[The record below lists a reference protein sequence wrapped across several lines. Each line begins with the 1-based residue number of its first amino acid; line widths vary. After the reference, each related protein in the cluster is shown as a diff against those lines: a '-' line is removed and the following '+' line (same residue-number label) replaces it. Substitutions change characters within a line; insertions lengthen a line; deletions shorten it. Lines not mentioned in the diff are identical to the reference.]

1 MKSHLILLIGFLALP
16 ALSLQSQPTP
26 ATAVQTT
33 QKTEETPTNFE
44 WYAQQGKQFLQNNRF
59 GQAIEMYR
67 KAIELRP
74 EDYDS
79 LFNLGQSYFS
89 IGKFQ
94 EGLEV
99 AQKAV
104 QISPASANA
113 HFLVGNILAAMQ
125 RHGEA
130 VEEYNKTNAL
140 NPNSTY
146 SFYNLGTSYLST
158 KQFDL
163 AIKALKE
170 AVRLNPNYGSAH
182 MNLAVAYLEMKQDD
196 DGINELKQA
205 LKYDVRAFYAAERLA
220 KECLRRGRYQEA
232 KEAYE
237 WSLQNAPFNAQT
249 CELHT
254 FASTYAGRSQEAIE
268 YGQNCLKT
276 RDRTQSKSTYLA
288 LFTYL
293 NYRQI
298 NNDAEAQKLLVEAA
312 SQLKADAW
320 PMPVWKYLKGEIKS
334 KDLLKSAKNNDEL
347 TEAHAYLGCAL
358 ALEGKKEEAVQHFKW
373 VQENGNQNFVE
384 YPLALME
391 LSRIE
396 ANLSIKK

>member
-16 ALSLQSQPTP
+16 ALSLQSQSVSAP
-26 ATAVQTT
+26 AIQE
-33 QKTEETPTNFE
+33 QTPTNFE
-44 WYAQQGKQFLQNNRF
+44 WYAHQGKQFLQSNRF

-74 EDYDS
+74 DDYDS
-79 LFNLGQSYFS
+79 LFNLGHSYLS
-89 IGKFQ
+89 IGKLQ
-94 EGLEV
+94 EGLET

-104 QISPASANA
+104 QINPKSAHI
-113 HFLVGNILAAMQ
+113 HFLLGHLYAGLQKN
-125 RHGEA
+125 GEA
-130 VEEYNKTNAL
+130 IEEYIKTSAL
-140 NPNSTY
+140 APDSTQTFY
-146 SFYNLGTSYLST
+146 SLGTLYIAT
-158 KQFDL
+158 KQYEL
-163 AIKALKE
+163 AIKALNE
-170 AVRLNPNYGSAH
+170 AVRLNPNYGAAH
-182 MNLAVAYLEMKQDD
+182 MNLAVAYLENKQSDE
-196 DGINELKQA
+196 GIKELKQA
-205 LKYDVRAFYAAERLA
+205 MKYDPRALYAAERLA
-220 KECLRRGRYQEA
+220 KESLRRGHYQEA

-237 WSLQNAPFNAQT
+237 WSLQNAPFNPQT

-254 FASTYAGRSQEAIE
+254 SASTYAGRNKEAIE

-276 RDRTQSKSTYLA
+276 RDRTQPKSTYLA

-293 NYRQI
+293 NYRQL
-298 NNDAEAQKLLVEAA
+298 NNNEEAQKLLVEAS

-320 PMPVWKYLKGEIKS
+320 PMPVWKYFKGEIKS

-358 ALEGKKEEAVQHFKW
+358 SLAGKKEDALKHLKW
-373 VQENGNQNFVE
+373 VQQIGNQNFVE

>member
-1 MKSHLILLIGFLALP
+1 MKSHLMIGLLLVLTVP
-16 ALSLQSQPTP
+16 AQP
-26 ATAVQTT
+26 ATAQTT
-33 QKTEETPTNFE
+33 TTQILPKTEETPTNFE
-44 WYAQQGKQFLQNNRF
+44 WYSQQGKQFLQSNRF
-59 GQAIEMYR
+59 GQAIEMYK
-67 KAIELRP
+67 KALDLRP

-79 LFNLGQSYFS
+79 LWSLGQSYFS

-113 HFLVGNILAAMQ
+113 HFLLGNIYAAMQ

-130 VEEYNKTNAL
+130 IEEYNKTNAL
-140 NPNSTY
+140 APNSNF
-146 SFYNLGTSYLST
+146 SFYNLGTSYLTT
-158 KQFDL
+158 KQFEL

-170 AVRLNPNYGSAH
+170 SVRLNPNYGSAH
-182 MNLAVAYLEMKQDD
+182 MNLAVAYLEMKQDEE
-196 DGINELKQA
+196 GINELKQA
-205 LKYDVRAFYAAERLA
+205 IKYDPRAFYAAQRLA
-220 KECLRRGRYQEA
+220 KETLRRGRYAEA

-237 WSLQNAPFNAQT
+237 WSLQNAPFNVQS

-254 FASTYAGRSQEAIE
+254 FASVYAGRNKEAIE
-268 YGQNCLKT
+268 YGQNCLKM
-276 RDRTQSKSTYLA
+276 RDRVQTKSTYLA

-293 NYRQI
+293 AYRQI
-298 NNDAEAQKLLVEAA
+298 NDSAEAQKLLIEA
-312 SQLKADAW
+312 SSYLKADVW
-320 PMPVWKYLKGEIKS
+320 PMPVWQYFKGEIKS

-358 ALEGKKEEAVQHFKW
+358 ALAGKKDEAIQHLKW